1 MNKKLGLVL
10 TGGGARGAYQAG
22 VLSAVAKM
30 AHEEGMKFPFPI
42 ITGMSTG
49 AINSVILASNIEE
62 DYLKGFDY
70 LENCWATIHSED
82 IYKTGA
88 YTILKNV
95 FKWLFVLSTGG
106 IGNQAV
112 NLSLFNTRP
121 LRKFI
126 KRNTDF
132 KKVQQRIQEEYFLGI
147 GVTAVSYESGHST
160 TFFQGCKQ
168 FKAWNRHQR
177 QGVRSKLGISHIMAS
192 SAIPLLFPSEGLNKQ
207 FYGDGSL
214 RNLTPLSP
222 AIHLGAE
229 KLFVIGVT
237 NKNNNKP
244 IKTLPTPGKIMSV
257 LMDSIFLDSIDS
269 DLERLERINQLV
281 DRSDEEFKKIET
293 FVLSPSEDIGQI
305 AKQEEKHLKT
315 MVKFLVNRLGS
326 DEEVSDLV
334 SYILFEPSYTNRL
347 IELGKKDALN
357 QKEQI
362 KKFILGG

>member
-1 MNKKLGLVL
+1 MNKKIGLVL

-22 VLSAVAKM
+22 VLSYVAEM
-30 AHEEGMKFPFPI
+30 AHQEGQKFPFPI

-49 AINSVILASNIEE
+49 AINSTILASNIEG
-62 DYLKGFDY
+62 DYRKAFAY
-70 LENCWATIHSED
+70 LESCWSTIHSED
-82 IYKTGA
+82 IYKTNA
-88 YTILKNV
+88 SALLKNI

-112 NLSLFNTRP
+112 NLALFNTRP
-121 LRKFI
+121 LRKFL

-132 KKVQQRIQEEYFLGI
+132 KKIQERIQEEYFLGM

-168 FKAWNRHQR
+168 FEPWDRHQR
-177 QGVRSKLGISHIMAS
+177 MGVRAKLGISHVMAS

-237 NKNNNKP
+237 NKNGPKP
-244 IKTLPTPGKIMSV
+244 VKTLPTPGKIMSV

-269 DLERLERINQLV
+269 DLERLEH
-281 DRSDEEFKKIET
+281 
-293 FVLSPSEDIGQI
+293 LS
-305 AKQEEKHLKT
+305 
-315 MVKFLVNRLGS
+315 
-326 DEEVSDLV
+326 
-334 SYILFEPSYTNRL
+334 
-347 IELGKKDALN
+347 
-357 QKEQI
+357 
-362 KKFILGG
+362 

>member
-22 VLSAVAKM
+22 VLSIVGDM
-30 AHEEGMKFPFPI
+30 AHKEGKNFPFPI

-49 AINSVILASNIEE
+49 AINSVILASHIEE
-62 DYLKGFDY
+62 DYRKAFDY
-70 LENCWATIHSED
+70 LENLWANIHCED
-82 IYKTGA
+82 IYKTGG
-88 YTILKNV
+88 YNILKNI

-112 NLSLFNTRP
+112 NLALFNTRP
-121 LRKFI
+121 LRKFLKI
-126 KRNTDF
+126 NTNF
-132 KKVQQRIQEEYFLGI
+132 KKIQQRIQEEYFLGMGI
-147 GVTAVSYESGHST
+147 TALSYESGHST
-160 TFFQGCKQ
+160 TFFQGSKQ
-168 FKAWNRHQR
+168 FEPWDRHQR
-177 QGVRSKLGISHIMAS
+177 MGVRSKLGISHVMAS

-214 RNLTPLSP
+214 RNPTPLSP

-237 NKNNNKP
+237 NKISSKP
-244 IKTLPTPGKIMSV
+244 VKTLPTPGKIMSV

-281 DRSDEEFKKIET
+281 GSTEEKFKKIET
-293 FVLSPSEDIGQI
+293 FVISPSEDIGQI
-305 AKQEEKHLKT
+305 AKEEERHLKPFI
-315 MVKFLVNRLGS
+315 KFLVNRLGS

-334 SYILFEPSYTNRL
+334 SYILFEPPYTQRL
-347 IELGKKDALN
+347 IDLGKKDALN
-357 QKEQI
+357 RKEEI
-362 KKFILGG
+362 EKFILGG